1 MSRLWYEQ
9 PAAEWEEALPIGN
22 GRLGAMVYGGT
33 DTERLQLNEESMW
46 YGGKVNRI
54 NPDFKRKLP
63 EIRRLLDQ
71 GQIGAAERLMDKA
84 MSGCPDSMHPYQTL
98 GEIGFTFYGI
108 EKDAVTGYRRT
119 LDLERA
125 VVVTEFSCNGT
136 TYRREAFASKPGD
149 CIILRF
155 TAEGPGMLDF
165 TSRMRRGKFFDGVGK
180 CGEDCVEL
188 YGNLG
193 RGGWEFSMALRAF
206 ARGGKVSVLGESLDA
221 EGAKEVLLYF
231 TADTTYHCGRAEQDA
246 WVDARRALYVGEA
259 APGSGNDGETAAA
272 GRVPGSHSG
281 ITPWAGTGGGET
293 AAAGR
298 VPGSHSGITPGA
310 GTGGGRAC
318 AGGVSGNRS
327 EVGGTEGTDERL
339 CPAERHFLSLACNPD
354 LPKHERQELLTRAA
368 LQALLHQRNAGRI
381 ARCME
386 RGFEALLEEHVAD
399 HRGLYGRFAFEL
411 EGTEGLDALPTD
423 RRLRQ
428 AKEGK
433 ADVGLSKLLFDFGRY
448 LTIACSRE
456 GGLPSTLQGLWNKD
470 FTPPWDSKYTIN
482 INTEMNYWH
491 VEGCNLSE
499 CHLPLFTLLEKVR
512 ETGRKTAREMYG
524 CRGFVAHHNTDV
536 HGDSA
541 PQDIWYPGSYWTMG
555 GAWLATHLWTHYQYT
570 RDRTFLERAF
580 PILAESALF
589 FVDFLIERDGFLVTS
604 PSVSPE
610 NTYRL
615 PNGQSGSCCIGAT
628 MDNQIMRHLFTD
640 CLEAWEALGKR
651 APEGCEIPGV
661 ESVAELVEEIA
672 DCRGRLIPTRV
683 SDSGRILEWQEDYEE
698 MEPGHRHVS
707 HLYGLYPGGEITVD
721 KTPELAAAARRT
733 LEYRLSHGGGHTG
746 WSRAWIM
753 NHYASL
759 WDGEAAY
766 DNIEKMLAQSTYPNL
781 FDRHPPFQIDGN
793 FGACAAM
800 CGMLAQSDGER
811 VVLLPALPNAWKTG
825 SVRGLRLVGNAE
837 LEMYWREG
845 RLVRASVTAYSDYDT
860 TVICGGASTVLKLK
874 AGEKRELTF

>member
-46 YGGKVNRI
+46 YGGKVNRV

-98 GEIGFTFYGI
+98 GEIDFTFYGM
-108 EKDAVTGYRRT
+108 ERDAVSGYRRT

-125 VVVTEFSCNGT
+125 VVTTEFSCNGT

-149 CIILRF
+149 CIVLRF
-155 TAEGPGMLDF
+155 TAEGPGTVDF

-206 ARGGKVSVLGESLDA
+206 AGGGRISVLGESLEA

-231 TADTTYHCGRAEQDA
+231 TADTTYHCGRAELDA
-246 WVDARRALYVGEA
+246 WVDARRALYLG
-259 APGSGNDGETAAA
+259 GT
-272 GRVPGSHSG
+272 VPE
-281 ITPWAGTGGGET
+281 GTGQ
-293 AAAGR
+293 
-298 VPGSHSGITPGA
+298 
-310 GTGGGRAC
+310 
-318 AGGVSGNRS
+318 
-327 EVGGTEGTDERL
+327 RL
-339 CPAERHFLSLACNPD
+339 CPAEGHFLSLACSPD
-354 LPKHERQELLTRAA
+354 LPKHERQELLTQAA

-381 ARCME
+381 ARCVE
-386 RGFEALLEEHVAD
+386 RGFGALLEEHVAD
-399 HRGLYGRFAFEL
+399 HQGLYGRFVFEL
-411 EGTEGLDALPTD
+411 EGTEGFDALPTD

-428 AKEGK
+428 AKGGK
-433 ADVGLSKLLFDFGRY
+433 ADVGLSRLLFDFGRY
-448 LTIACSRE
+448 LTVACSRE

-482 INTEMNYWH
+482 VNTEMNYWH

-541 PQDIWYPGSYWTMG
+541 PQDVWYPGSYWTMG
-555 GAWLATHLWTHYQYT
+555 GAWLATHLWTHYRYT
-570 RDRTFLERAF
+570 KDLAFLKRAF

-589 FVDFLIERDGFLVTS
+589 FVDFLIERDGYLVTS

-661 ESVAELVEEIA
+661 ENVAELMEEIA

-698 MEPGHRHVS
+698 VEPGHRHVS

-811 VVLLPALPNAWKTG
+811 VVLLPALPSAWKTG

-837 LEMYWREG
+837 LEMCWREG
-845 RLVRASVTAYSDYDT
+845 RLVQASVTAYSDYDT
-860 TVICGGASTVLKLK
+860 TVICGRASMVLKLK